1 MSVILIGSPVKFE
14 LTGNDL
20 SFSLYLRLFSLLE
33 DKWPWRYRNSEGMK
47 YSPINLVESLRLF
60 GLQFLAGL
68 DNAKYG

>member
-1 MSVILIGSPVKFE
+1 MTFLSLSIYGS
-14 LTGNDL
+14 
-20 SFSLYLRLFSLLE
+20 FSLLE

-47 YSPINLVESLRLF
+47 YSLINLVESLRLF